1 MSECA
6 GKPKDMT
13 GVWFLRSHSEPGN
26 LQGKMRGKTQLLEV
40 TSDNVVLQVGENPFL
55 TAWEV
60 KD

>member
-1 MSECA
+1 
-6 GKPKDMT
+6 
-13 GVWFLRSHSEPGN
+13 
-26 LQGKMRGKTQLLEV
+26 MRGKTQLLEV